1 MAVAVKG
8 SWAKPSSGSRFLLPY
23 VVCPAGTASGGTG
36 TLIEHEGIPVSIK
49 CMMTRYYVDTLE
61 INIAGVSC
69 VARFV
74 CVSGHFFFFLL
85 CLNSSSCVFK

>member
-23 VVCPAGTASGGTG
+23 VVCPAGTASGGPG

-49 CMMTRYYVDTLE
+49 C
-61 INIAGVSC
+61 
-69 VARFV
+69 
-74 CVSGHFFFFLL
+74 
-85 CLNSSSCVFK
+85 K